1 MEISMRRALPPLAL
15 LAAVVCAEAPNA
27 ELAKKLRQRKTD
39 RFFQSIEGRDIDP
52 ETKKQVLLLRQGA
65 ILGGEFGC
73 IHQAL
78 LALHPGYRQADD
90 LLQEERYAAAG
101 DAFARLMTSPDKY
114 LAGYATYRFGLCEM
128 NRERYEEA
136 AAVFTKVLNEYGRI
150 VGCDVG
156 AAFYRA
162 VCLGQNRDKDQAIV
176 AAQRFLDD
184 YPDAPERYRKA
195 MEQMKAELVQE
206 WESPLYDLAGRMNHV
221 ASKIKG
227 GDTGEATQSKQK
239 EIVSII
245 EELIKKAEQ
254 QEGQNQDQGGGGGA
268 PKGNR
273 RSSGPADKSQ
283 LPPGAGRVGDLRP
296 RPKRKPGEKWGEMRD
311 KEREEVLQALKQQFP
326 DRYRELLEQYH
337 KALADGKRVTEPA
350 DSK

>member
-1 MEISMRRALPPLAL
+1 MRALLPLAL
-15 LAAVVCAEAPNA
+15 LAAVLSAEAPNA
-27 ELAKKLRQRKTD
+27 ELARKLLQHKID
-39 RFFQSIEGRDIDP
+39 RFFKAIEGRDIDA
-52 ETKKQVLLLRQGA
+52 EAKKKILLLRQGA

-78 LALHPGYRQADD
+78 LALHPAYTHADN
-90 LLQEERYAAAG
+90 LLQDERYAAAG
-101 DAFARLMTSPDKY
+101 DAFAKLRKSQDKY

-136 AAVFTKVLNEYGRI
+136 AGVFTTVLNEYGRI

-162 VCLGQNRDKDQAIV
+162 VCLGQNRDKEQAIV

-184 YPDAPERYRKA
+184 YPDAPERYRRA

-206 WESPLYDLAGRMNHV
+206 WESPLYDLAGRMSHV
-221 ASKIKG
+221 ASKIRG
-227 GDTGEATQSKQK
+227 GDTGGTTQGKQK
-239 EIVSII
+239 EIVAII
-245 EELIKKAEQ
+245 DELIKKAEE
-254 QEGQNQDQGGGGGA
+254 QENQDQNQKGGGGGA

-273 RSSGPADKSQ
+273 KSSGPADKSQ
-283 LPPGAGRVGDLRP
+283 LPQGASRVGDLRP

-337 KALADGKRVTEPA
+337 KALADGKRVTEAA